1 EVVADKTGYPAE
13 MLELSMGHDSDLGI
27 DSIKRV
33 EILSA
38 MREREPTLPEV
49 DAGEMAA
56 LSTLGQIV
64 DYMGATANFEM
75 ARPEPSSSV
84 SGLQP
89 AARPEP
95 MGRYALELT
104 LAPALG
110 LSQPGLQH
118 AVWVVG
124 DGDVSDVA
132 HAIVDELLVH
142 GVEGRAASVDDV
154 PADARAVI
162 YLGGLTA
169 DASPDSGRRVAR
181 EAFALAHRVAGSLKD
196 GGLFVTVQDTGGDFG
211 LSGSDRAWLGSL
223 PGLTKTAH
231 QEWPDASTK
240 AIDIR
245 IGDRTPEELA
255 EALVDE
261 LIAGGPELEVAL
273 DAVRLTPVSVQRP
286 ASVGPLS
293 LDADSVVV
301 VSGGARGVTAA
312 CVVDLARAT
321 GAKFVLLGRTALED
335 EPAAVRG
342 IADDAGMKRALMM
355 AAKATGEAV
364 TAGPSAMGITQYALG
379 GRAHP
384 GHVGVVAWIGTPDP
398 YGHALFPGGSYREA
412 LVDGWLKATGSSGV
426 LDALDPDPALW
437 PVPETLPEGLH
448 IGGWYDVF
456 SQGPIDAFALGGG
469 RLVMGPWTHETVGTA
484 RVGGRR
490 FPDADALDLRAMRHA
505 EVLARLDLAE
515 GPDGPR
521 VQYYLMG
528 ADEPD
533 APGNTW
539 REAEDWPPSAVDVRM
554 YLQAD
559 GSLAEACPTGGTTA
573 YVSDPAEP
581 VPTLCGRN
589 LFLDAGPC
597 DRAELAERDDVRA
610 FVGPVLD
617 APREIVGRVTARLH
631 VDLDATDADLVVH
644 LVDVYPDGRHVQI
657 AEGQARAAWRDGA
670 IEPVQ
675 GVVSVDVDLWSTAVV
690 LPAGHRVGIHVS
702 STDFPR
708 LAIAPAD
715 AVPWAERHTVE
726 PRPVGVRL
734 HHDPSRPSWVQLPDP
749 QRAAP
754 GLRCETD

>member
-1 EVVADKTGYPAE
+1 MRLLLPLLTVACALPDRTEK
-13 MLELSMGHDSDLGI
+13 I
-27 DSIKRV
+27 
-33 EILSA
+33 A
-38 MREREPTLPEV
+38 MRDGVEL
-49 DAGEMAA
+49 
-56 LSTLGQIV
+56 
-64 DYMGATANFEM
+64 ATDLYIPRGDGPF
-75 ARPEPSSSV
+75 
-84 SGLQP
+84 P
-89 AARPEP
+89 AVVVRTPYPRWAF
-95 MGRYALELT
+95 
-104 LAPALG
+104 LG
-110 LSQPGLQH
+110 LNPRELQR
-118 AVWVVG
+118 
-124 DGDVSDVA
+124 DDVA
-132 HAIVDELLVH
+132 VVVQSTRE
-142 GVEGRAASVDDV
+142 DDV
-154 PADARAVI
+154 FRTDAD
-162 YLGGLTA
+162 
-169 DASPDSGRRVAR
+169 
-181 EAFALAHRVAGSLKD
+181 D
-196 GGLFVTVQDTGGDFG
+196 GEDTLD
-211 LSGSDRAWLGSL
+211 W
-223 PGLTKTAH
+223 
-231 QEWPDASTK
+231 
-240 AIDIR
+240 
-245 IGDRTPEELA
+245 LA
-255 EALVDE
+255 EQDW
-261 LIAGGPELEVAL
+261 
-273 DAVRLTPVSVQRP
+273 
-286 ASVGPLS
+286 
-293 LDADSVVV
+293 
-301 VSGGARGVTAA
+301 
-312 CVVDLARAT
+312 
-321 GAKFVLLGRTALED
+321 
-335 EPAAVRG
+335 
-342 IADDAGMKRALMM
+342 
-355 AAKATGEAV
+355 ATGEAV

-398 YGHALFPGGSYREA
+398 YGHALFPGGAYREA

-469 RLVMGPWTHETVGTA
+469 RLVMGPWTHETVGKA

-515 GPDGPR
+515 DPDGPR

-539 REAEDWPPSAVDVRM
+539 REAEDWPPSAVEVRM

-559 GSLAEACPTGGTTA
+559 GTLAEACPTGGTTA

-657 AEGQARAAWRDGA
+657 AEGQARPAWRDGA

-675 GVVSVDVDLWSTAVV
+675 GVVPVDVDLWSTAVV

-726 PRPVGVRL
+726 PRPVRVRL